1 MALEN
6 DRVLET
12 LKGRK
17 EELEKNMQELNV
29 QMQSISNTLLR
40 VAGAIDV
47 LGQIEESKSVEEI
60 VDEVVEDV
68 GMYFKSTEAKEYAK
82 GYLIKTLGEI

>member
-12 LKGRK
+12 LKGRR
-17 EELEKNMQELNV
+17 EELEKNMQELNA

-47 LGQIEESKSVEEI
+47 LEQIEESKSVEEI
-60 VDEVVEDV
+60 VDEVVEEDE
-68 GMYFKSTEAKEYAK
+68 TEAE
-82 GYLIKTLGEI
+82 EE

>member
-47 LGQIEESKSVEEI
+47 LEQIEESKSVKEI
-60 VDEVVEDV
+60 VDEVVEEDDDE
-68 GMYFKSTEAKEYAK
+68 TEE
-82 GYLIKTLGEI
+82 E

>member
-12 LKGRK
+12 LKGRR
-17 EELEKNMQELNV
+17 EELEKNMQELNA

-47 LGQIEESKSVEEI
+47 LEQIEESKSVEEI
-60 VDEVVEDV
+60 VDEVVDEVIDED
-68 GMYFKSTEAKEYAK
+68 GAED
-82 GYLIKTLGEI
+82 L

>member
-47 LGQIEESKSVEEI
+47 LEQIEESKSVEEI
-60 VDEVVEDV
+60 VDEVVEEDE
-68 GMYFKSTEAKEYAK
+68 TEAE
-82 GYLIKTLGEI
+82 EE

>member
-47 LGQIEESKSVEEI
+47 LEQIEESKSVEEI
-60 VDEVVEDV
+60 VDEVVDEVIDED
-68 GMYFKSTEAKEYAK
+68 GAED
-82 GYLIKTLGEI
+82 L

>member
-12 LKGRK
+12 LKGRR
-17 EELEKNMQELNV
+17 EELEKNMQELNA

-47 LGQIEESKSVEEI
+47 LEQIEESKSVEEV
-60 VDEVVEDV
+60 VDEVIDED
-68 GMYFKSTEAKEYAK
+68 
-82 GYLIKTLGEI
+82 GEEDA

>member
-12 LKGRK
+12 LKEEK
-17 EELEKNMQELNV
+17 EELEKNMQELNA

-47 LGQIEESKSVEEI
+47 LEQIEESKSVEEI
-60 VDEVVEDV
+60 VDEVVEEDDE
-68 GMYFKSTEAKEYAK
+68 TEE
-82 GYLIKTLGEI
+82 E

>member
-12 LKGRK
+12 LKGRR
-17 EELEKNMQELNV
+17 EELEKNMQELNA

-47 LGQIEESKSVEEI
+47 LEQIEESKSVEEI
-60 VDEVVEDV
+60 VDEVVEEDDE
-68 GMYFKSTEAKEYAK
+68 TEE
-82 GYLIKTLGEI
+82 E

>member
-17 EELEKNMQELNV
+17 EELEKNMQELNA

-47 LGQIEESKSVEEI
+47 LEQIEESKSVEEV
-60 VDEVVEDV
+60 VDEVVDEVIDED
-68 GMYFKSTEAKEYAK
+68 GAED
-82 GYLIKTLGEI
+82 L

>member
-12 LKGRK
+12 LKGRR
-17 EELEKNMQELNV
+17 EELEKNMQELNA

-47 LGQIEESKSVEEI
+47 LEQIEESKSVEEV
-60 VDEVVEDV
+60 VDEVIDED
-68 GMYFKSTEAKEYAK
+68 GAED
-82 GYLIKTLGEI
+82 L

>member
-6 DRVLET
+6 SRVLET

-47 LGQIEESKSVEEI
+47 LEQIEESKSVEEI
-60 VDEVVEDV
+60 VDEVVEED
-68 GMYFKSTEAKEYAK
+68 
-82 GYLIKTLGEI
+82 EIEEE

>member
-47 LGQIEESKSVEEI
+47 LEQIEESKSAEEV
-60 VDEVVEDV
+60 VDEVVDEVIDED
-68 GMYFKSTEAKEYAK
+68 GAED
-82 GYLIKTLGEI
+82 L

>member
-12 LKGRK
+12 LKGRR
-17 EELEKNMQELNV
+17 EELEKNMQELNA

-47 LGQIEESKSVEEI
+47 LEQIEESKSVEEI
-60 VDEVVEDV
+60 VDEVVEED
-68 GMYFKSTEAKEYAK
+68 EIEEEE
-82 GYLIKTLGEI
+82 GEGGPSA

>member
-12 LKGRK
+12 LKGRR
-17 EELEKNMQELNV
+17 EELEKNMQELNA

-47 LGQIEESKSVEEI
+47 LEQIEESKSAEEV
-60 VDEVVEDV
+60 VDEVVDEVIDED
-68 GMYFKSTEAKEYAK
+68 GAED
-82 GYLIKTLGEI
+82 L

>member
-47 LGQIEESKSVEEI
+47 LEQIEESKSVEEI
-60 VDEVVEDV
+60 VDEVVEEDE
-68 GMYFKSTEAKEYAK
+68 TEAEEELVF
-82 GYLIKTLGEI
+82 LITKYSEQR

>member
-17 EELEKNMQELNV
+17 EELEKNMQELNA

-47 LGQIEESKSVEEI
+47 LEQIEESKSAEEV
-60 VDEVVEDV
+60 VDEVVDED
-68 GMYFKSTEAKEYAK
+68 GAED
-82 GYLIKTLGEI
+82 L

>member
-47 LGQIEESKSVEEI
+47 LEQIEESKSVEEI
-60 VDEVVEDV
+60 VDEVVEEVVEEDDE
-68 GMYFKSTEAKEYAK
+68 TEE
-82 GYLIKTLGEI
+82 E

>member
-12 LKGRK
+12 LKGRR
-17 EELEKNMQELNV
+17 EELEKNMQELNA

-47 LGQIEESKSVEEI
+47 LEQIEESKSVEEI
-60 VDEVVEDV
+60 VDEVVEEDDDE
-68 GMYFKSTEAKEYAK
+68 TEE
-82 GYLIKTLGEI
+82 E

>member
-17 EELEKNMQELNV
+17 EELEKNMQELNA

-47 LGQIEESKSVEEI
+47 LEQIEESKSVEEI
-60 VDEVVEDV
+60 VDEVVEEDE
-68 GMYFKSTEAKEYAK
+68 TEE
-82 GYLIKTLGEI
+82 E

>member
-29 QMQSISNTLLR
+29 QMQSISNNLLR

-47 LGQIEESKSVEEI
+47 LEQIEESKSVEEI
-60 VDEVVEDV
+60 VDEVVEEDDDE
-68 GMYFKSTEAKEYAK
+68 TEE
-82 GYLIKTLGEI
+82 E

>member
-17 EELEKNMQELNV
+17 EELGGEDT
-29 QMQSISNTLLR
+29 SI
-40 VAGAIDV
+40 D
-47 LGQIEESKSVEEI
+47 ES
-60 VDEVVEDV
+60 DDQW
-68 GMYFKSTEAKEYAK
+68 
-82 GYLIKTLGEI
+82 

>member
-47 LGQIEESKSVEEI
+47 LEQIEESKSVEEV
-60 VDEVVEDV
+60 VDEVVDED
-68 GMYFKSTEAKEYAK
+68 GTED
-82 GYLIKTLGEI
+82 L

>member
-12 LKGRK
+12 LKGRR
-17 EELEKNMQELNV
+17 EELEKNMQELNA

-47 LGQIEESKSVEEI
+47 LEQIEESKSVEEV
-60 VDEVVEDV
+60 VDEVVDEVIDED
-68 GMYFKSTEAKEYAK
+68 GAED
-82 GYLIKTLGEI
+82 L

>member
-47 LGQIEESKSVEEI
+47 LDQIEESKSVEEI
-60 VDEVVEDV
+60 VDEVVEEDDDE
-68 GMYFKSTEAKEYAK
+68 TEE
-82 GYLIKTLGEI
+82 E

>member
-47 LGQIEESKSVEEI
+47 LEQIEESKSVEEI
-60 VDEVVEDV
+60 VDEVVEEDDDD
-68 GMYFKSTEAKEYAK
+68 T
-82 GYLIKTLGEI
+82 

>member
-17 EELEKNMQELNV
+17 EELEKNMQELNA

-47 LGQIEESKSVEEI
+47 LEQIEESKSAEEV
-60 VDEVVEDV
+60 VDEVVDEVIDED
-68 GMYFKSTEAKEYAK
+68 GAED
-82 GYLIKTLGEI
+82 L

>member
-12 LKGRK
+12 LKGRR
-17 EELEKNMQELNV
+17 EELEKNMQELNA

-47 LGQIEESKSVEEI
+47 LEQIEESKSVEEV
-60 VDEVVEDV
+60 VDEVVDED
-68 GMYFKSTEAKEYAK
+68 GAED
-82 GYLIKTLGEI
+82 L

>member
-17 EELEKNMQELNV
+17 EELEKNMQDLNV

-47 LGQIEESKSVEEI
+47 LEQIEESKSVEEI
-60 VDEVVEDV
+60 VDEVVEEDDE
-68 GMYFKSTEAKEYAK
+68 TEAE
-82 GYLIKTLGEI
+82 EE

>member
-47 LGQIEESKSVEEI
+47 LEQIEESKSVEEI
-60 VDEVVEDV
+60 VDEVVEEDDD
-68 GMYFKSTEAKEYAK
+68 TESE
-82 GYLIKTLGEI
+82 EE

>member
-47 LGQIEESKSVEEI
+47 LEQIEESKSVEEV
-60 VDEVVEDV
+60 VDEVVDED
-68 GMYFKSTEAKEYAK
+68 GAED
-82 GYLIKTLGEI
+82 L

>member
-6 DRVLET
+6 DRVLKT

-17 EELEKNMQELNV
+17 EELEKKIQEGNV

-47 LGQIEESKSVEEI
+47 LEQIEESKSVEEI
-60 VDEVVEDV
+60 VDEVVEEDERRR
-68 GMYFKSTEAKEYAK
+68 MSF
-82 GYLIKTLGEI
+82 LILK

>member
-47 LGQIEESKSVEEI
+47 LEQIEESKSVEEI
-60 VDEVVEDV
+60 VDEVVEEVVDEV
-68 GMYFKSTEAKEYAK
+68 IDEDGAED
-82 GYLIKTLGEI
+82 L

>member
-47 LGQIEESKSVEEI
+47 LEQIEESKSVEEI
-60 VDEVVEDV
+60 VDEVVEDDDE
-68 GMYFKSTEAKEYAK
+68 TEE
-82 GYLIKTLGEI
+82 E

>member
-6 DRVLET
+6 SRVLET

-47 LGQIEESKSVEEI
+47 LEQIEESKSVEEI
-60 VDEVVEDV
+60 VDEVIDED
-68 GMYFKSTEAKEYAK
+68 EEEDA
-82 GYLIKTLGEI
+82 

>member
-47 LGQIEESKSVEEI
+47 LEQIEESKSVEEI
-60 VDEVVEDV
+60 VDEVVED
-68 GMYFKSTEAKEYAK
+68 GDETEE
-82 GYLIKTLGEI
+82 E